1 MSNEEIDYLAV
12 LAAEREERQRESQQA
27 FLEYMDELN
36 MEEPDATCWLYE
48 QSWFTEIVEFI
59 DGGKYGSRLRP
70 AKRPSLPPI

>member
-48 QSWFTEIVEFI
+48 QSWFTEIV
-59 DGGKYGSRLRP
+59 
-70 AKRPSLPPI
+70 